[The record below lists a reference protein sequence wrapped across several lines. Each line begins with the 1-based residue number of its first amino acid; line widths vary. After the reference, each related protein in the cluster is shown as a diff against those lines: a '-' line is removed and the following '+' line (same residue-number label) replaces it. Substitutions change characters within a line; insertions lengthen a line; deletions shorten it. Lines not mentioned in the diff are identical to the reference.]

1 MLAGNNP
8 PAQLTLDLRAQ
19 LALDLRAQLAL
30 DLPNS

>member
-8 PAQLTLDLRAQ
+8 PAQ

-30 DLPNS
+30 GLRAQLALDLPNS